1 MSRNHGLH
9 GVPTNGINTLCEML
23 LFSSKSFGLILVG
36 IYYHN
41 SKLAQGHEPGSS
53 CDGET
58 FAYRRTDRSGGED
71 FNGGL
76 ILFNPMDLKGEIHKI
91 NPVSTI
97 KLKPQEL

>member
-58 FAYRRTDRSGGED
+58 FAYLKNGQKWRRRLQWGTH
-71 FNGGL
+71 F
-76 ILFNPMDLKGEIHKI
+76 
-91 NPVSTI
+91 V
-97 KLKPQEL
+97 